1 MKTIQLQI
9 EGMHCDA
16 CGKVISMDLEALDGV
31 GEIQIDQKTKLAK
44 IDFDEKKTNEEEI
57 LQTIKNSGY
66 TPKLLI

>member
-1 MKTIQLQI
+1 MKTIKLQI

-31 GEIQIDQKTKLAK
+31 KRVQIDQKAKLAEVS
-44 IDFDEKKTNEEEI
+44 FDEEKTSAEEI

-66 TPKLLI
+66 TPRPII

>member
-1 MKTIQLQI
+1 MKTIKLQI

-31 GEIQIDQKTKLAK
+31 KRVQIDQKAKLAE
-44 IDFDEKKTNEEEI
+44 ISFDEEKTSEEEI

-66 TPKLLI
+66 TPKSII